1 MSASGSNQK
10 NASEAV
16 DGVVLDRRSRY
27 LEICIKASDAINL
40 EASTG
45 KLYRLDCLVN
55 RVSYD
60 RMLLALQIFTQTSS
74 SNGTVSKLVKD
85 LLLYSYP
92 NSIIRLHLSPG
103 GLRLALP
110 QISGSLVSMDRS
122 PATTVNSG
130 VVASGAM
137 DNSRSSVFKSNNA
150 TVEQPIV
157 PTGGLDG
164 RAVLTVAAVLQ
175 SPTVPLED
183 VTQKQSLLNI
193 RNALSQ
199 LSRQNPSQY
208 QMTDSIE
215 PSINLDDRS
224 YSPIFVTNERMQEMV
239 KSRTLSATA
248 KSSLWMFSHD
258 EIKRAMSA
266 VSSALLRRSINALN
280 PSQSEAVYQ
289 AISRP
294 LSLIQGPP
302 GTGKVRLLFFLKD
315 FLVSLCCSLP
325 DQNCMLPNIGPS

>member
-1 MSASGSNQK
+1 MGFSGSSQK

-40 EASTG
+40 EANTG
-45 KLYRLDCLVN
+45 KSYRLDCLVN

-60 RMLLALQIFTQTSS
+60 RMLLALQVFTQSSS

-92 NSIIRLHLSPG
+92 NSLIRLHLSPG

-110 QISGSLVSMDRS
+110 QIGGSLLVSSDRNAMS
-122 PATTVNSG
+122 SATINVEMMASETRDFSRSNVLEPTNVSTELSIVPMEG
-130 VVASGAM
+130 VV
-137 DNSRSSVFKSNNA
+137 
-150 TVEQPIV
+150 
-157 PTGGLDG
+157 DG
-164 RAVLTVAAVLQ
+164 STVLTVAAVLQ
-175 SPTVPLED
+175 SPTAPLED

-208 QMTDSIE
+208 QMTDSIVS
-215 PSINLDDRS
+215 PSNLDDKL
-224 YSPIFVTNERMQEMV
+224 YHPIFVTNERMQEMV

-266 VSSALLRRSINALN
+266 VSNALLRRNINALN

-289 AISRP
+289 AVSRP

-302 GTGKVRLLFFLKD
+302 GTGKV
-315 FLVSLCCSLP
+315 
-325 DQNCMLPNIGPS
+325 

>member
-1 MSASGSNQK
+1 MGVGGSNQK
-10 NASEAV
+10 NSSEAV
-16 DGVVLDRRSRY
+16 DGVVLDRRARY

-40 EASTG
+40 EANTG
-45 KLYRLDCLVN
+45 KVYRLDCLVN

-60 RMLLALQIFTQTSS
+60 RMLLALQVFTQSAS

-92 NSIIRLHLSPG
+92 NSLIRLHLSPG

-110 QISGSLVSMDRS
+110 QISGSLVPDRNILS
-122 PATTVNSG
+122 PAAAIDGMMTASETEENDPR
-130 VVASGAM
+130 VAL
-137 DNSRSSVFKSNNA
+137 KS
-150 TVEQPIV
+150 
-157 PTGGLDG
+157 TGGSVQPNPPVEVRG
-164 RAVLTVAAVLQ
+164 ESAILTVAAVLQ

-183 VTQKQSLLNI
+183 VTEKQRVLNI
-193 RNALSQ
+193 RKALSK

-208 QMTDSIE
+208 QMTDSIL
-215 PSINLDDRS
+215 SSTDLDDKS
-224 YSPIFVTNERMQEMV
+224 FKPIFIMNERLQEMV

-248 KSSLWMFSHD
+248 KSSSLWMFSHD
-258 EIKRAMSA
+258 EIKRALTA
-266 VSSALLRRSINALN
+266 VSGALIQRNLKALN

-302 GTGKVRLLFFLKD
+302 GTGKVSDHFLEEFHISRPNLLLLRRKP
-315 FLVSLCCSLP
+315 LAR
-325 DQNCMLPNIGPS
+325 